1 MNFIISHNFHAT
13 VTMVKEREKGKGG
26 GMVVLLRSRYSYVCI
41 YRKIDISKVCNCR
54 DDYRG
59 RLSKAIYI
67 YIDRSLWIA
76 ITKPEESSE
85 RWWHDNGFPNS
96 FYSFISQMNSLL
108 IKKESIIWER
118 SEWIDIIDFYKKAFP

>member
-13 VTMVKEREKGKGG
+13 VTMVKERERRGKGEW
-26 GMVVLLRSRYSYVCI
+26 LSYARYVCI
-41 YRKIDISKVCNCR
+41 YRKRDISKVCNCR

-76 ITKPEESSE
+76 ITKPEEGSE